1 MLTDKLRT
9 LFQRNGGDQ
18 FGAPNVQGYRTQL
31 PGSLSRHAQAPA
43 APIRRASRGVEQFFF
58 SLRGTVGLTILDL
71 AIPNQDNINHLTN
84 MGHKLYTA
92 DLIGSL
98 DEAFGDD
105 PDEQTN
111 AGRIEYFL
119 RSILHYPAGTFDG
132 VLLWD
137 SLQFMG
143 PALLTATIDRLHEV
157 MRPDAY
163 LLAFV
168 TSNDKATDVPAHSF
182 RIIDNKNILIT
193 ERGLRASGQ
202 VFNNRNIEKLFGN
215 FQSVKFFLTRE
226 SLREIIVRR

>member
-1 MLTDKLRT
+1 
-9 LFQRNGGDQ
+9 
-18 FGAPNVQGYRTQL
+18 
-31 PGSLSRHAQAPA
+31 
-43 APIRRASRGVEQFFF
+43 
-58 SLRGTVGLTILDL
+58 
-71 AIPNQDNINHLTN
+71 
-84 MGHKLYTA
+84 
-92 DLIGSL
+92 
-98 DEAFGDD
+98 
-105 PDEQTN
+105 
-111 AGRIEYFL
+111 
-119 RSILHYPAGTFDG
+119 
-132 VLLWD
+132 
-137 SLQFMG
+137 
-143 PALLTATIDRLHEV
+143 